1 MHVIRGRYYSLA
13 RVEMDIPGVVRG
25 HYVYKRMWT
34 PVIGEEL
41 TVLPE
46 ENNIHD
52 RYAVA
57 VMKDNEIVADMQR

>member
-1 MHVIRGRYYSLA
+1 
-13 RVEMDIPGVVRG
+13 MDIQSGVRG

-52 RYAVA
+52 RHAVTM
-57 VMKDNEIVADMQR
+57 MKDHETVGPVPRELSQVLYYFLKHS